1 MKSRRIFSAL
11 LLSLGL
17 ILLTFAATCRLVMT
31 NIQID
36 YDPSNPATVTL
47 SRSQFETFAYH
58 AVNSPLPNESSADLK
73 ATADTL
79 RKALDEGTQIIL

>member
-1 MKSRRIFSAL
+1 MKLRRIFSTL

-36 YDPSNPATVTL
+36 YDQASPATITL
-47 SRSQFETFAYH
+47 TVFGQSDEYAL
-58 AVNSPLPNESSADLK
+58 AVDAAAE
-73 ATADTL
+73 
-79 RKALDEGTQIIL
+79 

>member
-1 MKSRRIFSAL
+1 MKPRRIFSAL

-17 ILLTFAATCRLVMT
+17 ILLTFAATCRLVIT

-36 YDPSNPATVTL
+36 YDPSSPATIT
-47 SRSQFETFAYH
+47 RSQFETFAYH
-58 AVNSPLPNESSADLK
+58 AVNSPLPNENFTDLN
-73 ATADTL
+73 ALADTL

>member
-1 MKSRRIFSAL
+1 MKPRRIFSAL

-17 ILLTFAATCRLVMT
+17 ILLTFAAT
-31 NIQID
+31 
-36 YDPSNPATVTL
+36 
-47 SRSQFETFAYH
+47 RSQFETFARC